1 MKKKGIILLVILVIA
16 VVAFLVFGL
25 PYIQRHFNEVKISAD
40 NAAVTASAEDV
51 VDKTGKTDTI
61 TVYFTRVGNSNFEK
75 DVDAV
80 SSASLMTTGK
90 ELVGN
95 SAFIAGTIREKI
107 GGDIYAIKTEKQYPS
122 SYSDTVSVASDELKN
137 KEVVKLKGQLP
148 DMSKY
153 KKVYLVLPIW
163 WGTIPNAV
171 GEFIKNS
178 NMDDAVIYTVISHG
192 GSEEGRCLEDI
203 KKLTKGKFSDKFLTV
218 HDRDTTECKELVE
231 DWLKEAR

>member
-1 MKKKGIILLVILVIA
+1 MTKTKSKVIIILVAIA
-16 VVAFLVFGL
+16 VAAFVIFGV
-25 PYIQRHFNEVKISAD
+25 PYIDRHFNEVKVDASSEALKASEEDI
-40 NAAVTASAEDV
+40 VTGESDS
-51 VDKTGKTDTI
+51 I
-61 TVYFTRVGNSNFEK
+61 TVYFTRVGNSDFEK

-95 SAFIAGTIREKI
+95 SRFIAGTIRNKV
-107 GGDIYAIKTEKQYPS
+107 GGDIYSIKTVKQYPS

-153 KKVYLVLPIW
+153 KTVYLVLPIW

-178 NMDDAVIYTVISHG
+178 DMDGAVIYTVISHG
-192 GSEEGRCLEDI
+192 GSEEGSCVEDI
-203 KKLTKGKFSDKFLTV
+203 KKLTKGKVSDNFLTV
-218 HDRDTTECKELVE
+218 YDRDTT
-231 DWLKEAR
+231 